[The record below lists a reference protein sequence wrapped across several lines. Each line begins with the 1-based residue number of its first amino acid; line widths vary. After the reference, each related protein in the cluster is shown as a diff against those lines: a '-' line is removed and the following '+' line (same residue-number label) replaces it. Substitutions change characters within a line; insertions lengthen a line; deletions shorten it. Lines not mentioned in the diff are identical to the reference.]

1 MGNGEMKVLIFNL
14 NEVKYAIDIGEV
26 ERILSYMD
34 ATPMPDTPNFVRGAI
49 NYEDAVLSI
58 IDIAKKF
65 NIATNYKRDE
75 AKIIVLRNEGK
86 RFGVIVSCVNE
97 VKDIQ
102 ADTIEKTPLIATDSS
117 SNYVKGLI
125 KLDGGIVVLL
135 NSDNIISNN
144 EEDIIFGR

>member
-34 ATPMPDTPNFVRGAI
+34 ATPMPDTPDFVRGAI
-49 NYEDAVLSI
+49 NHEDAVLPI

-65 NIATNYKRDE
+65 KLATSYKRDE

-86 RFGVIVSCVNE
+86 RVIVNCVNE
-97 VKDIQ
+97 VKDIK

-125 KLDGGIVVLL
+125 KIDGGIVVLL

-144 EEDIIFGR
+144 EEDVIFGR